1 MQHSNEFN
9 DIIMTLD
16 ELIAACGQDAQ
27 WVMALIEENVIE
39 YDVPETQQFT
49 GYQLATVRRASR
61 LSRDFE
67 ASIPAI
73 GLILELLDEVEQL
86 RQFKKQWESQ
96 NSEQSVVEIKLDKD

>member
-16 ELIAACGQDAQ
+16 ELIAACGQDSQ

-39 YDVPETQQFT
+39 YDVPEKQQFT

-61 LSRDFE
+61 LSRDFD

-86 RQFKKQWESQ
+86 RQFKKQWESK